1 MPRPARAAV
10 LALALAAGACVQPPP
25 PPPAP
30 PPVAPA
36 ADPAAEAAAARQRA
50 RRAFDEGVALGRQ
63 SRWREAEDRYR
74 AAVRAAPDEAQYHF
88 ALSTALAGQ
97 ARVWE
102 AADAFRDGIEVEE
115 RAPRPNH
122 RLLAQEYE
130 RLIQL
135 LQQVN
140 RTEDVDAA
148 RARQAYHRQMR
159 DAALPP

>member
-1 MPRPARAAV
+1 MHRPSRAAV
-10 LALALAAGACVQPPP
+10 LALALAAAACVQPPP

-30 PPVAPA
+30 PPL
-36 ADPAAEAAAARQRA
+36 AAAPDSAAAQRA
-50 RRAFDEGVALGRQ
+50 ARAGAQRAFDEGVALGRQ
-63 SRWREAEDRYR
+63 SRWREAEERYR
-74 AAVRAAPDEAQYHF
+74 TAVRGAPDEARYRF
-88 ALSTALAGQ
+88 ALSTALVGQ

-102 AADAFRDGIEVEE
+102 AADAFRDAIELEE

-135 LQQVN
+135 LVQVN
-140 RTEDVDAA
+140 RTEDADAA

-159 DAALPP
+159 DAAVPD